1 MESQRNDAGKFLSC
15 SVTDGEGKKHGIFIP
30 ESRGLIK
37 GWVLLADKLRELGI
51 KGLKEEGV
59 NKESFSLEVEKA
71 VIGERNGSSLLG
83 RTFAEATKE
92 GSCQSPNMIWL
103 EAGECLPREAMVT
116 LKFCLVRS
124 WENPLILTQQPG
136 NWKFGLEQPR
146 G

>member
-1 MESQRNDAGKFLSC
+1 MESQRNDEGKFLSC
-15 SVTDGEGKKHGIFIP
+15 SATDGDGKKHGIFIP

-37 GWVLLADKLRELGI
+37 GWMLLADKLRELGI

-83 RTFAEATKE
+83 STFAEDTKE

-103 EAGECLPREAMVT
+103 EAGECLPREALVT
-116 LKFCLVRS
+116 LKFYSVGS
-124 WENPLILTQQPG
+124 WETP
-136 NWKFGLEQPR
+136 
-146 G
+146 